1 MLSARQ
7 LLLMRR
13 TCDRAIGIAIA
24 PTGAVALLPDPDF
37 RRRVFGCVSHV
48 GLAFIARKVGRMDKM
63 ASVGCPVIVVGGRR
77 ARDSRTSRSLIYPGR
92 ADMLCPSVISRFGTL
107 ADKQRFD
114 AASAMGQTR
123 SWGHVGSMSG
133 LPESGQG
140 RAIYG
145 R

>member
-1 MLSARQ
+1 
-7 LLLMRR
+7 
-13 TCDRAIGIAIA
+13 
-24 PTGAVALLPDPDF
+24 
-37 RRRVFGCVSHV
+37 
-48 GLAFIARKVGRMDKM
+48 MDKM

-123 SWGHVGSMSG
+123 SSGDVASMSG
-133 LPESGQG
+133 LPPKTAVRRTFRNGRFVPEADISGAT
-140 RAIYG
+140 RSP
-145 R
+145 

>member
-1 MLSARQ
+1 
-7 LLLMRR
+7 
-13 TCDRAIGIAIA
+13 
-24 PTGAVALLPDPDF
+24 
-37 RRRVFGCVSHV
+37 
-48 GLAFIARKVGRMDKM
+48 MDKM

-133 LPESGQG
+133 LPGAVTYYITKSDSSGTTHSG
-140 RAIYG
+140 GSPRAT
-145 R
+145 RCTLS

>member
-1 MLSARQ
+1 M
-7 LLLMRR
+7 
-13 TCDRAIGIAIA
+13 
-24 PTGAVALLPDPDF
+24 
-37 RRRVFGCVSHV
+37 
-48 GLAFIARKVGRMDKM
+48 
-63 ASVGCPVIVVGGRR
+63 
-77 ARDSRTSRSLIYPGR
+77 YPGR

-140 RAIYG
+140 RFTDDRAMPRATFPGAVTYYITKSDSSG
-145 R
+145 TTHSGGSPRATRCTLS